1 MRNLYIKNAKIIII
15 IDISIETGT
24 SFFSIIFF
32 IAVPK
37 LPNRKAIIKNLDPL
51 VRRETITK

>member
-1 MRNLYIKNAKIIII
+1 MRNLYIKKAKIIII
-15 IDISIETGT
+15 IDINIETGA
-24 SFFSIIFF
+24 SFFSIILF